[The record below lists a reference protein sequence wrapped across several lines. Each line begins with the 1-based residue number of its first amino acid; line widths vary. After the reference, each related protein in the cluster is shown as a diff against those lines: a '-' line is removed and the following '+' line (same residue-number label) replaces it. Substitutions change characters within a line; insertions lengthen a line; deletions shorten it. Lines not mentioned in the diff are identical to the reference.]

1 MRTGKTVTLCV
12 SGSIAAYKAA
22 ELARLLLGAGVRVLP
37 VMTARAESFLGAA
50 TLAGLTGEPVRRDMW
65 DASFAGEMHVA
76 LAAESDLVV
85 LAPATADLLARLAAG
100 RADDL
105 VTALALVASCPVLVA
120 PAMHPTM
127 WAHPATRRNV
137 ERLRADGRVRF
148 AGPVEGPVASGEVGL
163 GRMAEPAAIAD
174 EALALLGP
182 RDLAGLRVIV
192 SAGPTVEDIDP
203 VRYLS
208 NRSSGQMGFALARAA
223 AARGAAVTLVAGPVG
238 LATPPG
244 VRRVDVRGALSMR
257 EALWGALGPG
267 LEGADALVMSAAVSD
282 FRPAEAHGE
291 KRKRA
296 GEGEQARLELV
307 QNPDLLAEI
316 GRARGG
322 RARPVLVG
330 FAVETASD
338 ERMVAYARG
347 KLRDKGV
354 DLVVANHAADSLG
367 RPDNRA
373 ILVTEAEAEALP
385 PLAKG
390 ELAGRILDRVAR
402 LCAARPAGPAPA
414 EPLPATRAE

>member
-22 ELARLLLGAGVRVLP
+22 ELARLLLAAGVRVLP
-37 VMTARAESFLGAA
+37 VMTARAEAFLGAA

-65 DASFAGEMHVA
+65 DPSFAGEMHVA
-76 LAAESDLVV
+76 LAAQSDLVV
-85 LAPATADLLARLAAG
+85 LAPATADLLARLASG

-105 VTALALVASCPVLVA
+105 VTALALVAGCPVLAA

-127 WAHPATRRNV
+127 WAHPATRHNV
-137 ERLRADGRVRF
+137 ERLRADGRVRLV
-148 AGPVEGPVASGEVGL
+148 GPVEGPVASGEVGL
-163 GRMAEPAAIAD
+163 GRMAEPALIAD

-182 RDLAGLRVIV
+182 RDLGGVRVVV

-223 AARGAAVTLVAGPVG
+223 AARGAEVTLVAGPVG
-238 LATPPG
+238 LATPAG
-244 VRRVDVRGALSMR
+244 VRRVDVRSALAMR
-257 EALWGALGPG
+257 EALWQALGPG
-267 LEGADALVMSAAVSD
+267 LGGADVLVMSAAVSD

-296 GEGEQARLELV
+296 GEGDRARLELV

-316 GRARGG
+316 GRARAG
-322 RARPVLVG
+322 RDRPVLVG

-338 ERMVAYARG
+338 ERMVSYALG
-347 KLRDKGV
+347 KLRDKRV

-385 PLAKG
+385 PLSKAD
-390 ELAGRILDRVAR
+390 LAGRILDRVAR
-402 LCAARPAGPAPA
+402 LHASRAGAATTERPPAPA
-414 EPLPATRAE
+414 G